1 MESFL
6 VGCPDADHDHDDD
19 DDGALITISGV
30 ALSVGGCGPRF
41 MM

>member
-19 DDGALITISGV
+19 DGALITISGV
-30 ALSVGGCGPRF
+30 ALSVGGGGARF